1 MMGLRLLAGTKGKV
15 AAAAIVVV
23 VAAGGAWLVWRPD
36 HAGGPCHGDYRT
48 FRVDRAFADGVP
60 RDRAVYA
67 PPAPESGAGP
77 APARRVLAAARRYPG
92 GPALGR
98 LRWAASHG
106 IITNG
111 VGVAQMADGVFQY
124 APVALSGV
132 LDGTVVVTAPMRDD
146 DDQGASF
153 GVRMGA
159 LRVSDGQVV
168 WTCMHDDPANPDG
181 GEQTPIAAARE
192 AATSHRFAYRTGQ
205 RPGLTARDRRTG
217 RTIRTAAFLPG
228 AGERVMPSDNTGAGT
243 QIAVGDGTLIAQV
256 SNLTL
261 AFDLPPG
268 S

>member
-1 MMGLRLLAGTKGKV
+1 MGLRVLAGAKGRV
-15 AAAAIVVV
+15 AAAAVAVVV
-23 VAAGGAWLVWRPD
+23 VAGGAWLVWRPD
-36 HAGGPCHGDYRT
+36 NDGGPCHGDYRT
-48 FRVDRAFADGVP
+48 SRVDRAFADGVP

-67 PPAPESGAGP
+67 PPAPESGDGP
-77 APARRVLAAARRYPG
+77 APARRVLAAARSYPG

-98 LRWAASHG
+98 LRWAASHR

-111 VGVAQMADGVFQY
+111 IGIAQMADGVFQY

-132 LDGTVVVTAPMRDD
+132 GDGAVVVTAPMRDD
-146 DDQGASF
+146 DDQGGSF

-168 WTCMHDDPANPDG
+168 WTCSHDDPADPNGGQRTPD
-181 GEQTPIAAARE
+181 EAARE
-192 AATSHRFAYRTGQ
+192 TATSHRFAYRTGV
-205 RPGLTARDRRTG
+205 RPGLSARDRRTG

-228 AGERVMPSDNTGAGT
+228 AGDRVMPSDNTGAGT